1 MRPEQG
7 TGGAQCRSAKGMGF
21 GEGHCTS
28 SPTWRLGGIVSR
40 KILNCNTKICAF
52 LSILHQPLCQIICTA
67 STLSAIYN
75 NENNYDKL
83 LGDIRYSI
91 HSLPNTAGDAAPA
104 SPVALTPV
112 HYTVH
117 MHHTC
122 RDATWQTLMKVSNYM
137 LLRLAEVC

>member
-1 MRPEQG
+1 MEPPYTISVTSTANKHWGQLRPERRTQH
-7 TGGAQCRSAKGMGF
+7 RSAKGMGF

-83 LGDIRYSI
+83 WGDIRYSVPGW
-91 HSLPNTAGDAAPA
+91 PNIAGDV
-104 SPVALTPV
+104 SPVALTPLV
-112 HYTVH
+112 
-117 MHHTC
+117 
-122 RDATWQTLMKVSNYM
+122 VSDE
-137 LLRLAEVC
+137 LCSVS